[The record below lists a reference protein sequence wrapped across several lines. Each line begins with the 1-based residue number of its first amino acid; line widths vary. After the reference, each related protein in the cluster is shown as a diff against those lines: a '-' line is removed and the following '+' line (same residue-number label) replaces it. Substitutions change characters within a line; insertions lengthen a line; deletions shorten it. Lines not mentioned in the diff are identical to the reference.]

1 MASYRTQL
9 DYEKGFKAWRILVMQ
24 DQIAMPIKAVLFDMF
39 DTLMLIKKDHAFYNP
54 SLKRAHKF
62 LVKNGIKVRF
72 TAFRDA
78 YIKARDALYV
88 EADANLEEP
97 HFNVRIS
104 NALWRLGFSFDAK
117 SGIVAGTTN
126 AFCEGFM
133 EYVRIDEHTVE
144 VLQRLQRKYKLGI
157 VSNFAIPECIMKLL
171 ETHDLNKFFDVV
183 VVSGAVN
190 RRKPS
195 PEIFQQALKKL
206 GVDATETVFVG
217 DTVDADIK
225 GAKDTG
231 MKTIYI
237 ERRMQKEAEQVCPD
251 QTIKSLSEL
260 AAALERCGC
269 L

>member
-1 MASYRTQL
+1 MARKLGISVLRL
-9 DYEKGFKAWRILVMQ
+9 SRFCAVGSKLMQ
-24 DQIAMPIKAVLFDMF
+24 IKAVLFDMF
-39 DTLMLIKKDHAFYNP
+39 DTLMLIEKNHAFYNP

-72 TAFRDA
+72 TDFRNA

-97 HFNVRIS
+97 HFNARIS
-104 NALWRLGFSFDAK
+104 NALGLLGFSVDAR
-117 SGIVAGTTN
+117 SGIVAGATN

-133 EYVRIDEHTVE
+133 EYLRIDEHTVE
-144 VLQRLQRKYKLGI
+144 VLRKLQAKYKLGI
-157 VSNFAIPECIMKLL
+157 VSNFAIPECVVKLL
-171 ETHDLNKFFDVV
+171 ETHGLDKFFDVV

-190 RRKPS
+190 KRKPS
-195 PEIFQQALKKL
+195 PEIFQQALEKL
-206 GVDATETVFVG
+206 GVDTSETVFVG

-231 MKTIYI
+231 MKTIFI
-237 ERRMQKEAEQVCPD
+237 ERRTQKEAEQICPD

-260 AAALERCGC
+260 ATALERC
-269 L
+269 